1 MNVFFNNKQI
11 IITELDSEKTITN
24 KIGIALGTLPKYL
37 YFPNGFPKSFNE
49 NEKYIVEDL
58 LDTIKIYVS
67 TRYDFTELHNDIIS
81 KFTLPFSVYEDII
94 TPFIIYNKNFIDNLK
109 SYNSM
114 GGFVDMFISSILD
127 RLYVSLRNLQI
138 PFNEKELLLKLTDYQ
153 KYIQVFEKNIQTNLL
168 KESKILN
175 SINEIM
181 DLDGIKHTD
190 FQLEENVIEIKLD
203 IPPIFSILDI
213 FNFIELNTNIQF
225 ASCNGFYKIFGDFI
239 APDHWIINDE
249 DKIVLYILKTK
260 RIKRKIKPEK
270 EGKKK
275 EEENEEE
282 EDEED
287 EEDEEEEEE
296 EKEKEK
302 EKTKDETKLEQKMKK
317 KLEKEYDSSFVKV
330 VINSDFNVMF
340 DFNINQI
347 SKENVMNTF
356 FSIFPE
362 HEVKIISEKCSLI
375 RGIFDFPNKNLN
387 KTVLCDLIMSNDIFS
402 NFITIDE
409 SKGIPFSKTTLHF
422 NHESTGEITAS
433 IIEQKDDKYKNNDD
447 EDDEYFSKN
456 SYIRI
461 HITKCSNEKNV
472 EKFQYILSRLL
483 EKYYLEFD
491 NIARI
496 YKIYLDDFED
506 TTKKNKKQK
515 VNTKSLNSKA
525 KDLEKLEPDI
535 FIKGKYIRN
544 ICQQYPQ
551 NIDKDYEN
559 YQEHLS
565 TGKPLSPNN
574 LYKKSLDEK
583 TDILIFPKKEM
594 NGFDPRR
601 YICNVDRNIKLGKTF
616 PGMKENKLKN
626 KQLFKHLP
634 CCFKIRQNT
643 KNKIKHLKK
652 KSPSI
657 FNLFKFENNEDDSEE
672 EKNIEEEEE
681 EGEDEEEEDEDDK
694 KEYIANKKI
703 EDIKNELVKHQQDK
717 IKTNKFV
724 KELCSGMLPPKLNLF
739 FENLQND
746 INYTF
751 YRFGVKRSPN
761 SFIDCIQTI
770 HLLSE
775 RDDSFWLYTEDLR
788 RQLFSKMAILSK
800 QENAESTVKNIQSDI
815 KQVNTYFNPLSYV
828 RILEEYYK
836 YNIFIFVRDDDNNEY
851 LKIPF
856 FKEGYY
862 KKENKNKC
870 VFIYV
875 HKGSESDASEYPQC
889 EIIALSNNK
898 SAHDIQCEFDYDS
911 EISQKVINMFNK
923 LDNVYY
929 IKEND
934 YEKIE
939 KLNIVSQFVDNKG
952 KTRII
957 NINYNNILFS
967 MIFKTPFTPLNI
979 DNDERYYSISNER
992 YLEELVLNYLKLT
1005 SIKHIVLNDV
1015 LSEIHGKFGT
1025 LDVIIMCNGIS
1036 NNLHFAKRIIEKT
1049 SLTLNNL
1056 IGSRSQIDSFK
1067 FNKKLA
1073 KYLTEYIFWLYSI
1086 YIHQKMNENPIINTE
1101 NADQNLIE
1109 GFVRKFIIIDTSFSY
1124 KKMKNI
1130 FSLQNS
1136 DIMRQ
1141 EKMII
1146 NSNEILKR
1154 LLYSLRLEIT
1164 RNFPSILNYRENTF
1178 LKNFY
1183 LDTED
1188 FENFPNQ
1195 VVLKNQEFT
1204 LKWLKEKEENT
1215 ELNKYSLYDF
1225 INPNLIQ
1232 PYFLKND
1239 RISNQIFIAQNTN
1252 SFENATQ
1259 IAMDW
1264 TRKKY
1269 NSGYYVEPEKD
1280 FEYFDC
1286 NLFAYQNPSEINNF
1300 YVNINNENSHGI
1312 KIVGYKINGE
1322 SYFTTLLKF

>member
-1 MNVFFNNKQI
+1 
-11 IITELDSEKTITN
+11 
-24 KIGIALGTLPKYL
+24 
-37 YFPNGFPKSFNE
+37 
-49 NEKYIVEDL
+49 
-58 LDTIKIYVS
+58 
-67 TRYDFTELHNDIIS
+67 
-81 KFTLPFSVYEDII
+81 
-94 TPFIIYNKNFIDNLK
+94 
-109 SYNSM
+109 
-114 GGFVDMFISSILD
+114 
-127 RLYVSLRNLQI
+127 
-138 PFNEKELLLKLTDYQ
+138 
-153 KYIQVFEKNIQTNLL
+153 
-168 KESKILN
+168 
-175 SINEIM
+175 
-181 DLDGIKHTD
+181 
-190 FQLEENVIEIKLD
+190 
-203 IPPIFSILDI
+203 
-213 FNFIELNTNIQF
+213 
-225 ASCNGFYKIFGDFI
+225 
-239 APDHWIINDE
+239 
-249 DKIVLYILKTK
+249 
-260 RIKRKIKPEK
+260 
-270 EGKKK
+270 
-275 EEENEEE
+275 
-282 EDEED
+282 
-287 EEDEEEEEE
+287 
-296 EKEKEK
+296 
-302 EKTKDETKLEQKMKK
+302 
-317 KLEKEYDSSFVKV
+317 
-330 VINSDFNVMF
+330 
-340 DFNINQI
+340 
-347 SKENVMNTF
+347 
-356 FSIFPE
+356 
-362 HEVKIISEKCSLI
+362 
-375 RGIFDFPNKNLN
+375 
-387 KTVLCDLIMSNDIFS
+387 
-402 NFITIDE
+402 
-409 SKGIPFSKTTLHF
+409 
-422 NHESTGEITAS
+422 
-433 IIEQKDDKYKNNDD
+433 
-447 EDDEYFSKN
+447 
-456 SYIRI
+456 
-461 HITKCSNEKNV
+461 
-472 EKFQYILSRLL
+472 
-483 EKYYLEFD
+483 
-491 NIARI
+491 
-496 YKIYLDDFED
+496 
-506 TTKKNKKQK
+506 
-515 VNTKSLNSKA
+515 
-525 KDLEKLEPDI
+525 
-535 FIKGKYIRN
+535 
-544 ICQQYPQ
+544 
-551 NIDKDYEN
+551 
-559 YQEHLS
+559 
-565 TGKPLSPNN
+565 
-574 LYKKSLDEK
+574 
-583 TDILIFPKKEM
+583 
-594 NGFDPRR
+594 
-601 YICNVDRNIKLGKTF
+601 
-616 PGMKENKLKN
+616 
-626 KQLFKHLP
+626 
-634 CCFKIRQNT
+634 
-643 KNKIKHLKK
+643 
-652 KSPSI
+652 
-657 FNLFKFENNEDDSEE
+657 
-672 EKNIEEEEE
+672 
-681 EGEDEEEEDEDDK
+681 
-694 KEYIANKKI
+694 
-703 EDIKNELVKHQQDK
+703 
-717 IKTNKFV
+717 
-724 KELCSGMLPPKLNLF
+724 MLPPKLNLF

-851 LKIPF
+851 LKMPF

-952 KTRII
+952 KTRVI

-1073 KYLTEYIFWLYSI
+1073 RYLTEYIFWLYSI

-1109 GFVRKFIIIDTSFSY
+1109 GFIRKFITIDTSFSY

-1136 DIMRQ
+1136 DIMRN

-1164 RNFPSILNYRENTF
+1164 RNFPSILNYKDNTF
-1178 LKNFY
+1178 LRNFY

-1204 LKWLKEKEENT
+1204 LKWLKEKEET
-1215 ELNKYSLYDF
+1215 IELNKYSLYDF

-1232 PYFLKND
+1232 PYFFRND
-1239 RISNQIFIAQNTN
+1239 LISNKHTFIAQNTN

-1259 IAMDW
+1259 IAIDW
-1264 TRKKY
+1264 IRKKY
-1269 NSGYYVEPEKD
+1269 NSGYYVETEGD

-1286 NLFAYQNPSEINNF
+1286 NLFSYENSSEINKF
-1300 YVNINNENSHGI
+1300 VVNMNNENSNNI

>member
-11 IITELDSEKTITN
+11 IISELDSEKTIKN
-24 KIGIALGTLPKYL
+24 KISVQIGTLSKYL
-37 YFPNGFPKSFNE
+37 YFPNGFPKTFSE
-49 NEKYIVEDL
+49 NQNYIVEDL
-58 LDTIKIYVS
+58 LETIKTYVS
-67 TRYDFTELHNDIIS
+67 TKFNFTELYNILKP
-81 KFTLPFSVYEDII
+81 KFTMPFSVYSDVII
-94 TPFIIYNKNFIDNLK
+94 PFIIYNKTFTENLDAY
-109 SYNSM
+109 SSM
-114 GGFVDMFISSILD
+114 GNMFTSSLLDQLYISLTD
-127 RLYVSLRNLQI
+127 LQI
-138 PFNEKELLLKLTDYQ
+138 LFDRNELLSKLTEYRKQ
-153 KYIQVFEKNIQTNLL
+153 IQIFEKNIKTEIS
-168 KESKILN
+168 KE
-175 SINEIM
+175 NEIINSLNEIL
-181 DLDGIKHTD
+181 DLEGIKHTD

-213 FNFIELNTNIQF
+213 FNFIELNSNIQF

-239 APDHWIINDE
+239 SPEHWIINDE
-249 DKIVLYILKTK
+249 DQIVLYILKTK
-260 RIKRKIKPEK
+260 RVKRKNKPTK
-270 EGKKK
+270 EESK
-275 EEENEEE
+275 EEESKEEE
-282 EDEED
+282 EESKEE
-287 EEDEEEEEE
+287 EEDEEEEEDDEQE
-296 EKEKEK
+296 EEE
-302 EKTKDETKLEQKMKK
+302 ETVEDETKLEKKIRKKFEQK
-317 KLEKEYDSSFVKV
+317 YDSSFVKV
-330 VINSDFNVMF
+330 LITSDFNVIF

-347 SKENVMNTF
+347 SKETAMNTF

-362 HEVKIISEKCSLI
+362 HEVKIISEKCTLI

-387 KTVLCDLIMSNDIFS
+387 KTVLCDLIMTNDIFS
-402 NFITIDE
+402 HFITIDE
-409 SKGIPFSKTTLHF
+409 SKGIAFSKTTLHF

-433 IIEQKDDKYKNNDD
+433 LIEQKGDKYKNND
-447 EDDEYFSKN
+447 EEDEYFSKN
-456 SYIRI
+456 SYIQI
-461 HITKCSNEKNV
+461 HITKCSNEKSV
-472 EKFQYILSRLL
+472 ENFQHILSRLL
-483 EKYYLEFD
+483 EKYYLEFE
-491 NIARI
+491 NVARI

-506 TTKKNKKQK
+506 ITKKNKKQK
-515 VNTKSLNSKA
+515 INTKSLGSKA
-525 KDLEKLEPDI
+525 KDLEKLEPGI

-544 ICQQYPQ
+544 ICQQYPH

-594 NGFDPRR
+594 NGFKPRR
-601 YICNVDRNIKLGKTF
+601 YICNVDRNVKLGKTF

-626 KQLFKHLP
+626 KKMFKHLP
-634 CCFKIRQNT
+634 CCFKISQNT
-643 KNKIKHLKK
+643 KSKIKHLKK

-657 FNLFKFENNEDDSEE
+657 LNLFKFENNEED
-672 EKNIEEEEE
+672 EEEEE
-681 EGEDEEEEDEDDK
+681 EEEEEDEAEEEEEEEK
-694 KEYIANKKI
+694 KYVENKKV

-724 KELCSGMLPPKLNLF
+724 KELCSGMLPPKINLF
-739 FENLQND
+739 FENIQND

-800 QENAESTVKNIQSDI
+800 QENFESTVKNIESDI
-815 KQVNTYFNPLSYV
+815 KKVNTYFNPLSYI

-836 YNIFIFVRDDDNNEY
+836 YNIFIFIRDDNNDEY

-856 FKEGYY
+856 CKEGYY

-875 HKGSESDASEYPQC
+875 HKGSESDASEDPQC

-898 SAHDIQCEFDYDS
+898 SANDIQCEFDYDS

-929 IKEND
+929 IEEND
-934 YEKIE
+934 HDQIQ
-939 KLNIVSQFVDNKG
+939 KLDILSQFIDNKG
-952 KTRII
+952 KTRVI
-957 NINYNNILFS
+957 NINHNNSIFSLIL
-967 MIFKTPFTPLNI
+967 KKPFTPLNLK
-979 DNDERYYSISNER
+979 NDENYYSISDIR
-992 YLEELVLNYLKLT
+992 YLEELVLNHLKLT
-1005 SIKHIVLNDV
+1005 SIKHVVLNDE
-1015 LSEIHGKFGT
+1015 LSEIHGKFGN
-1025 LDVIIMCNGIS
+1025 LDVIIMCKGITS
-1036 NNLHFAKRIIEKT
+1036 DLYFAKRVIEKT

-1056 IGSRSQIDSFK
+1056 SDSSISHINSFK

-1073 KYLTEYIFWLYSI
+1073 RYLTEYVFWLYSI
-1086 YIHQKMNENPIINTE
+1086 YIQQKIDENPIINIE
-1101 NADQNLIE
+1101 NPDQELIE
-1109 GFVRKFIIIDTSFSY
+1109 GFVRTFITIDTSFSY

-1130 FSLQNS
+1130 FSMQNTE
-1136 DIMRQ
+1136 IMRNG
-1141 EKMII
+1141 KMVI

-1164 RNFPSILNYRENTF
+1164 RNFPSILTYKDNTF
-1178 LKNFY
+1178 LRNFY

-1188 FENFPNQ
+1188 FEDFPNQ
-1195 VVLKNQEFT
+1195 VILKNREFT
-1204 LKWLKEKEENT
+1204 LKWLKEKEDNIEF
-1215 ELNKYSLYDF
+1215 NKYSLFDY
-1225 INPNLIQ
+1225 INPNLTQ
-1232 PYFLKND
+1232 SYFFKND
-1239 RISNQIFIAQNTN
+1239 LISNKIFIAQNTN

-1259 IAMDW
+1259 IAIDW
-1264 TRKKY
+1264 IRKKY
-1269 NSGYYVEPEKD
+1269 NSGYYVELEEGD

-1286 NLFAYQNPSEINNF
+1286 NLFSYENPSEINKF
-1300 YVNINNENSHGI
+1300 FVNMNNENSHGI